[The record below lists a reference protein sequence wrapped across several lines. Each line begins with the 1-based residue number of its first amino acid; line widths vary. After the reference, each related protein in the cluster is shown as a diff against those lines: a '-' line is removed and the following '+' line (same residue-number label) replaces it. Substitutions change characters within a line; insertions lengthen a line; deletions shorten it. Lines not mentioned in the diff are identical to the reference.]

1 MSLYYY
7 KAAIAM
13 AGRAPISVP
22 TSDPDEKILSIADL
36 EKAASKK
43 LGKSATVRTSDP
55 DEKILSIADLEK
67 AASKKL
73 GKSARG
79 NRQSFIALN
88 LLALPME
95 FQPPLSSDCE
105 SLRTSR
111 NCPSNRSSREKI
123 EKYERTLITCIVDTQ
138 S

>member
-1 MSLYYY
+1 
-7 KAAIAM
+7 M
-13 AGRAPISVP
+13 AGGAPIPVP

-36 EKAASKK
+36 EKAASK
-43 LGKSATVRTSDP
+43 R
-55 DEKILSIADLEK
+55 
-67 AASKKL
+67 L

-95 FQPPLSSDCE
+95 FQPPLSADCE

-123 EKYERTLITCIVDTQ
+123 EKYERILITCTVDIQ